1 MILLKNR
8 YEFHYEVLENFQGSK
23 DNFWRCEK
31 YLAID
36 FERNG
41 FSVEELISDGKI
53 KVGIKRSETVYYMAL
68 DVFQGSD
75 DVFWSSE
82 IYDIEDIESNGFTV
96 DSLMEEGKIKLWQ
109 KEDDK

>member
-8 YEFHYEVLENFQGSK
+8 YEYYYEVLENFQGSE

-31 YLAID
+31 YLATD

-41 FSVEELISDGKI
+41 FTVEELIGNGKI
-53 KVGIKRSETVYYMAL
+53 EVGIKRSETVYYMAL
-68 DVFQGSD
+68 DVFRGSD

-82 IYDIEDIESNGFTV
+82 IYDIEDIESNEFTV
-96 DSLMEEGKIKLWQ
+96 DGLMEEGKIKLWQ